1 MNMELYPAFHLGLFL
16 VLLKGIRALL
26 GADSES
32 CNFAISNSL
41 RYDVKRFP
49 C

>member
-16 VLLKGIRALL
+16 VLLKGIGALL
-26 GADSES
+26 GTDSES
-32 CNFAISNSL
+32 CDFAISNSL
-41 RYDVKRFP
+41 RCDVKRVF